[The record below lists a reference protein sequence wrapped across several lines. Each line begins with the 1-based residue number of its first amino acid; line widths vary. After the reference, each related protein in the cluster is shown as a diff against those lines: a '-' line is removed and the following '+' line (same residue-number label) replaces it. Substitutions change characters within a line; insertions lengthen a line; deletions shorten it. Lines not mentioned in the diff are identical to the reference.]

1 MPNEK
6 LSDFA
11 LDERMTSTTRNILV
25 GLALGV
31 ATGLFLGERAGVF
44 QLVAEAY
51 LRLLQMTVLPYV
63 MVSLIEGIGS
73 LDGARARRLFV
84 RVGTLSL
91 LLWALAIGAVMLM
104 PLAFP
109 EIESAS
115 FFSTTLV
122 EARPPLDFVALY
134 IPSNPF
140 HSLANNIVPAV
151 VLFSI
156 FLGVALIGMERKQ
169 VLLENLMLIE
179 RGLKRANGFAVSLT
193 PIGLFAIAAHMVGT
207 VDAAEFAQVRVYL
220 ITYALMAL
228 LLSLWV
234 LPGLVACLTPIPVGQ
249 ILNKT
254 RDALLTAFTTG
265 ELFIVL
271 PILIDRSK
279 ELLIAHG
286 FPESE
291 EGSPP
296 DVIVPAFYNFPHA
309 AKLLSLSFV
318 LFAAWYSS
326 TVLTMTDYPVFVLA
340 GIVSLFGNIN
350 VAVPFLLDLVKIP
363 ADTFQLFLTT
373 GVINARFGTL
383 TSAMY
388 MVTLALAG
396 SYALVGTLRL
406 SPARILRY
414 ALVTAGLT
422 VATLTATGALLR
434 ILGAGSYDKDRLVT
448 GMKLLR
454 PPTVRATVL
463 RELPSQPL
471 ALLRDG
477 ASVVDSIR
485 GRGRIRVG
493 FVDAAMPYSYFN
505 AGGELVGFDI
515 EMAYTLAA
523 ELGLEIEFVPVPRD
537 RLAEVINA
545 GLCDVIMGGIHVTT
559 GRAGEMVFSLPYLD
573 ETLSFLVPDHRRAE
587 FSSAEWIRATPGLR
601 VAVPDLP
608 YLEEIVHREFPHV
621 EIVPISVDRATD
633 FFAGRGERVD
643 AMVFPAERAS
653 YFSLLHPAF
662 AVAVPHPLT
671 IRWPLAYPVARR
683 DQELARFLGTWIDLQ
698 RKNGTIQALYDHW
711 ILGRQARP
719 KRPHWSVLRNVLHW
733 VS

>member
-1 MPNEK
+1 
-6 LSDFA
+6 
-11 LDERMTSTTRNILV
+11 MTSTTRNILI

-31 ATGLFLGERAGVF
+31 ATGLFLGEKAEVF
-44 QLVAEAY
+44 QLVAEGY

-73 LDGARARRLFV
+73 LDGAGARRLFI

-91 LLWALAIGAVMLM
+91 VLWALALGAVMLM

-122 EARPPLDFVALY
+122 ENRPPLDFVALY

-156 FLGVALIGMERKQ
+156 FLGVALITLERKQ
-169 VLLENLMLIE
+169 ALLENLMLIE
-179 RGLKRANGFAVSLT
+179 RGLKRANQFAVSLT
-193 PIGLFAIAAHMVGT
+193 PIGLFAIAAQMVGT
-207 VDAAEFAQVRVYL
+207 VDAAQFDRVRVYL
-220 ITYALMAL
+220 IAYAAMAV

-234 LPGLVACLTPIPVGQ
+234 LPGLVACLTPIPVHQ

-271 PILIDRSK
+271 PMLIDRSK

-286 FPESE
+286 LPEPQ

-318 LFAAWYSS
+318 LFAAWYSQTELS
-326 TVLTMTDYPVFVLA
+326 VADYPSLVLA

-396 SYALVGTLRL
+396 SYALVGTLQL
-406 SPARILRY
+406 SAARILRY
-414 ALVTAGLT
+414 AIVTTALT
-422 VATLTATGALLR
+422 AATLVATAALLR
-434 ILGAGSYDKDRLVT
+434 ILGAGTYDEDQVVKQ
-448 GMKLLR
+448 MKLLR
-454 PPTVRATVL
+454 PPEVRATVL
-463 RELPSQPL
+463 RELPTEPL
-471 ALLRDG
+471 PGEGKSVIEVLRT
-477 ASVVDSIR
+477 
-485 GRGRIRVG
+485 RGRIRVG
-493 FVDAAMPYSYFN
+493 YLDNAMPYSYFN
-505 AGGELVGFDI
+505 SRGELVGFDV
-515 EMAYTLAA
+515 EMAYALAA
-523 ELGLEIEFVPVPRD
+523 ELGLEIEFVPVPRE
-537 RLAEVINA
+537 RLEEVINA
-545 GLCDVIMGGIHVTT
+545 GVCDVIMGGITVTT
-559 GRAGEMVFSLPYLD
+559 GRASKMVFSPPYID
-573 ETLSFLVPDHRRAE
+573 ETLSFVVPDHRRAD
-587 FSSAEWIRATPGLR
+587 FSSAEWVRAASGLR
-601 VAVPDLP
+601 IAVPNLP
-608 YLEEIVHREFPHV
+608 YLEEIIHREFPRA
-621 EIVPISVDRATD
+621 EIVPMSADRVVD
-633 FFAGRGERVD
+633 FFTGHMERID
-643 AMVFPAERAS
+643 GLIFPAERGS
-653 YFSLLHPAF
+653 YYTLLYPAF
-662 AVAVPHPLT
+662 SVAVPHPLA
-671 IRWPLAYPVARR
+671 IRFPLAYPVGRQ
-683 DQELARFLGTWIDLQ
+683 DLEFARFLGIWIDLQ

-711 ILGRQARP
+711 ILGRDAQLKQPR
-719 KRPHWSVLRNVLHW
+719 WSVIRNVLHW
-733 VS
+733 VK

>member
-1 MPNEK
+1 
-6 LSDFA
+6 
-11 LDERMTSTTRNILV
+11 MTSSTRNILI

-31 ATGLFLGERAGVF
+31 ATGLFLGEKAAGF

-51 LRLLQMTVLPYV
+51 VRLLQMTVLPYV

-91 LLWALAIGAVMLM
+91 VLWALALGAVILM

-109 EIESAS
+109 EVESAS

-122 EARPPLDFVALY
+122 ENRPPLDFVALY

-156 FLGVALIGMERKQ
+156 FLGVALITIERKQ
-169 VLLENLMLIE
+169 ALLENLVLIE
-179 RGLKRANGFAVSLT
+179 RGLKRANQFAVSLT
-193 PIGLFAIAAHMVGT
+193 PIGLFAIAAQMVGT
-207 VDAAEFAQVRVYL
+207 VDATQFDRVRVYL
-220 ITYALMAL
+220 IAYAAMSL

-234 LPGLVACLTPIPVGQ
+234 LPGLVACLTPIPFYQ

-279 ELLIAHG
+279 ELLTTHG
-286 FPESE
+286 LPEPE

-296 DVIVPAFYNFPHA
+296 EVIVPAFYNFPHA

-318 LFAAWYSS
+318 LFAAWYSQ
-326 TVLTMTDYPVFVLA
+326 TVLSLTDYPVLVLA
-340 GIVSLFGNIN
+340 GIVSLFGSIN
-350 VAVPFLLDLVKIP
+350 VALPFLLDIVKIP

-396 SYALVGTLRL
+396 SYALVGNLRF

-414 ALVTAGLT
+414 ALVTTGLT
-422 VATLTATGALLR
+422 VATLVVTGALLR
-434 ILGAGSYDKDRLVT
+434 TLGAGSYDKNRVVEE
-448 GMKLLR
+448 MKLLR
-454 PPTVRATVL
+454 PPAVRATVL

-471 ALLRDG
+471 PLPREG
-477 ASVVDSIR
+477 ASVLEAMR
-485 GRGRIRVG
+485 ARGRIRVG
-493 FVDAAMPYSYFN
+493 YVDGAMPYSYFN
-505 AGGELVGFDI
+505 GRGELVGFDI
-515 EMAYTLAA
+515 EMAYSMAA

-545 GLCDVIMGGIHVTT
+545 GLCDIIMGGIAVTT
-559 GRAGEMVFSLPYLD
+559 GRASAMVFSPPYID
-573 ETLSFLVPDHRRAE
+573 ETLGFVVPDHRRAD
-587 FSSAEWIRATPGLR
+587 FSDAEWVRTTPGLR
-601 VAVPDLP
+601 VAVPNLP
-608 YLEEIVHREFPHV
+608 YLEEIIHREFSRV
-621 EIVPISVDRATD
+621 EIVPISVDRVVD
-633 FFAGRGERVD
+633 FFTGRMKRID
-643 AMVFPAERAS
+643 ALVSPAERGS
-653 YFSLLHPAF
+653 YFTLLYPAF
-662 AVAVPHPLT
+662 SVAVPHPLT
-671 IRWPLAYPVARR
+671 IRFPLAYPVARR
-683 DQELARFLGTWIDLQ
+683 DLEFARFLGIWIDLQ
-698 RKNGTIQALYDHW
+698 QKNGTIQALYDHW
-711 ILGRQARP
+711 ILGQDATP
-719 KRPHWSVLRNVLHW
+719 KQPHWSLIRNVLHW
-733 VS
+733 VK

>member
-1 MPNEK
+1 
-6 LSDFA
+6 
-11 LDERMTSTTRNILV
+11 MTSTTRNILI

-31 ATGLFLGERAGVF
+31 ATGLFFGEKAGVL
-44 QLVAEAY
+44 QLVAEGY

-91 LLWALAIGAVMLM
+91 VLWALALGAVMLM
-104 PLAFP
+104 PLVFP

-151 VLFSI
+151 VLFSV
-156 FLGVALIGMERKQ
+156 FLGVALIGIERKQ
-169 VLLENLMLIE
+169 SLLENLMLIE
-179 RGLKRANGFAVSLT
+179 RGLKRANQFAVGLT
-193 PIGLFAIAAHMVGT
+193 PIGLFAIAAHIVGT
-207 VDAAEFAQVRVYL
+207 VDAAQFAQVRVYL
-220 ITYALMAL
+220 ISYGVMAL
-228 LLSLWV
+228 LLALWV
-234 LPGLVACLTPIPVGQ
+234 LPGLVACLTPIPARE
-249 ILNKT
+249 ILKKT
-254 RDALLTAFTTG
+254 RDGLITAFMTG

-271 PILIDRSK
+271 PMLIDRSK

-286 FPESE
+286 LPESQ

-318 LFAAWYSS
+318 LFAAWYSQ
-326 TVLTMTDYPVFVLA
+326 TVLSLTDYSVLVLA
-340 GIVSLFGNIN
+340 GIFSLFGSIN
-350 VAVPFLLDLVKIP
+350 VALPFLLDVVKIP

-396 SYALVGTLRL
+396 SYALAGNLRL

-422 VATLTATGALLR
+422 VATLAVTGGLLR
-434 ILGAGSYDKDRLVT
+434 ALGSGTYDKDRLVEE
-448 GMKLLR
+448 MKLLR
-454 PPTVRATVL
+454 PPTVRASVL
-463 RELPSQPL
+463 RQLPSEPL
-471 ALLRDG
+471 PRDG
-477 ASVVDSIR
+477 ASVLDAIR
-485 GRGRIRVG
+485 ARGRIRVG
-493 FVDAAMPYSYFN
+493 YVDGALPYSYLN
-505 AGGELVGFDI
+505 GRGELVGFDV
-515 EMAYTLAA
+515 EMAYALA
-523 ELGLEIEFVPVPRD
+523 EEMGLGIEFVPVPRE

-545 GLCDVIMGGIHVTT
+545 GLCDVIMGGISVTT
-559 GRAGEMVFSLPYLD
+559 GRASEMVFSPPYVD
-573 ETLSFLVPDHRRAE
+573 ETLSFAVPDHRRAD
-587 FSSAEWIRATPGLR
+587 FSSAEWVRATPGLR
-601 VAVPDLP
+601 VAVPNLP
-608 YLEEIVHREFPHV
+608 YLEEIIHREFPRV
-621 EIVPISVDRATD
+621 EIVPVSVDRAVD
-633 FFAGRGERVD
+633 FFNGRMERID
-643 AMVFPAERAS
+643 ALVFPAERGS
-653 YFSLLHPAF
+653 YFTLLYPAF
-662 AVAVPHPLT
+662 SVAVPHPLA
-671 IRWPLAYPVARR
+671 IRFPLAYPVAWR
-683 DQELARFLGTWIDLQ
+683 DLEFARFLGIWIDLQ

-711 ILGRQARP
+711 ILGRDAQP
-719 KRPHWSVLRNVLHW
+719 KQPRWSVIRNVLHW
-733 VS
+733 VK